1 MKMMN
6 SINWHFLPAWNA
18 PMTRGDYIFNNIA
31 LTLLWLVGGIFHMKF
46 DAAIHMESILTAIA
60 VGCLL
65 MLLYT
70 FLITI
75 VWTNNRL
82 RDGGLSSE
90 GYRIA
95 VIAISFIIT
104 FLGCLTFIYCCVKPT
119 EDPAILIDEGD
130 NDSRDEGP
138 R

>member
-1 MKMMN
+1 MMN
-6 SINWHFLPAWNA
+6 SINWHFLPAWNV
-18 PMTRGDYIFNNIA
+18 PMPRKDFILNYIVLTIFWLAGGMFYMQFSTPDQINI
-31 LTLLWLVGGIFHMKF
+31 LTTLL
-46 DAAIHMESILTAIA
+46 A
-60 VGCLL
+60 VAWVLL
-65 MLLYT
+65 LLYT
-70 FLITI
+70 FVITI

-95 VIAISFIIT
+95 VIALSFIIT

-130 NDSRDEGP
+130 DDNRDEGP

>member
-1 MKMMN
+1 MQFNTSDQM
-6 SINWHFLPAWNA
+6 
-18 PMTRGDYIFNNIA
+18 DIFT
-31 LTLLWLVGGIFHMKF
+31 TLL
-46 DAAIHMESILTAIA
+46 AAAW
-60 VGCLL
+60 VLL
-65 MLLYT
+65 LLYT
-70 FLITI
+70 FIITI
-75 VWTNNRL
+75 IWTNNRL

-90 GYRIA
+90 SYRII
-95 VIAISFIIT
+95 VISLSFIIT

>member
-1 MKMMN
+1 
-6 SINWHFLPAWNA
+6 
-18 PMTRGDYIFNNIA
+18 
-31 LTLLWLVGGIFHMKF
+31 
-46 DAAIHMESILTAIA
+46 MESILTAIA
-60 VGCLL
+60 VGCVL